1 LRRGWLIAVA
11 AGLLALLPGTALAHS
26 PKVLVGLEATPGEP
40 GGPVRVAVSATYPDG
55 HRPSGLTAEV
65 VAKRGSRLVSV
76 RLRPGSKRGTWTGSA
91 DLGPGR
97 WTLTATITGSAEGI
111 ATRAVSVAEPPPTTL
126 PPRPTPSAAPAP
138 AAAPGPGRTPGTT
151 STGLDVSPVLG
162 GLIALLAV
170 GAVAG
175 FAITRLRRGP
185 DV

>member
-1 LRRGWLIAVA
+1 M
-11 AGLLALLPGTALAHS
+11 
-26 PKVLVGLEATPGEP
+26 
-40 GGPVRVAVSATYPDG
+40 
-55 HRPSGLTAEV
+55 
-65 VAKRGSRLVSV
+65 SV

-97 WTLTATITGSAEGI
+97 WALTATITGSAEGI